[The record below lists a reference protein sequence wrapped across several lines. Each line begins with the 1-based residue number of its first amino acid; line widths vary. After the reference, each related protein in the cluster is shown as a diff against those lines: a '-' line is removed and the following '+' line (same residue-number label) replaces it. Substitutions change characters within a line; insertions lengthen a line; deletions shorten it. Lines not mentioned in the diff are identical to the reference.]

1 MLRVLFCLS
10 LLITLLSVTGCNL
23 RRSQSTSASGSLQD
37 ARRGFTT
44 SLIRNESA
52 KEPLVTP
59 PPSLFQV
66 VNYQAPGGMYPAYL
80 TTDPNDGKRHPAIL
94 WVTGGDCSTIGD
106 VWSPAPA
113 EDDQT
118 ASAYRKAGIIMM
130 FPSLRGGNMN
140 PGFHESFL
148 GEVDDVLAA
157 ADFLAA
163 QPSVDPKRI
172 YLGGHSTG
180 GTLVLLTAE
189 CSNRFRDVFSFGPV
203 DDPRG
208 YGITYITYNPGA
220 EREVTLR
227 SPGKWLHAIKSP
239 VFIIEGEVDGNIDS
253 LNSLKRKS
261 TNSYVHFV
269 PVKQKTHFSVLSV
282 ANDVIARKIIQDTA
296 ETTNIS
302 LTGDEIR

>member
-1 MLRVLFCLS
+1 MLRVLLCLS

-23 RRSQSTSASGSLQD
+23 RKSSPTTSGSLRD
-37 ARRGFTT
+37 ARKGFTT
-44 SLIRNESA
+44 TLVRKESSQ
-52 KEPLVTP
+52 EPLATP
-59 PPSLFQV
+59 PASMFQV
-66 VNYQAPGGMYPAYL
+66 VNYKAPGGMYPAYL
-80 TTDPNDGKRHPAIL
+80 TNDPNDGKKHSAII
-94 WVTGGDCSTIGD
+94 WITGGDCNTIGN
-106 VWSPAPA
+106 VWSPASQ
-113 EDDQT
+113 DNDQT
-118 ASAYRKAGIIMM
+118 ASAYRNAGMIMM

-189 CSNRFRDVFSFGPV
+189 CSDRFRAVFSFGPV
-203 DDPRG
+203 DDPRSHS
-208 YGITYITYNPGA
+208 ISYITFNPRT

-227 SPGKWLHAIKSP
+227 SPGKWLHCIKSL
-239 VFIIEGEVDGNIDS
+239 VFVIEGEEESNI
-253 LNSLKRKS
+253 NSLRTLERKS
-261 TNSYVHFV
+261 TNPYVHFL
-269 PVKQKTHFSVLSV
+269 PIKQKTHFSVLSG
-282 ANDVIARKIIQDTA
+282 ANDVIAKKILQDTG

-302 LTGDEIR
+302 LTAAEIR